1 MGPNPIPSAEFINWV
16 LVLRLTVPNT
26 DLQNLEETILFDW
39 DSYERP
45 QKKWS
50 KEFYSSVIV
59 MAFLA
64 SVILYFIE
72 GIMPVLVIW
81 AMVFMLWAMGRTEPR
96 MEKYAISS
104 WGLKTK
110 ERTYRFEEMNNFWFE
125 TKWGGRLMRLNLIG
139 APWHLVIV
147 INHEDEDKIRKI
159 MLQYLTYQEP
169 TVTAVDRL
177 VKWLGDKIPLE

>member
-1 MGPNPIPSAEFINWV
+1 MPETALKNP
-16 LVLRLTVPNT
+16 
-26 DLQNLEETILFDW
+26 EETLLLEW
-39 DSYERP
+39 TSYERP

-50 KEFYSSVIV
+50 REFYSSVIV

-64 SVILYFIE
+64 SVIFYFIE

-81 AMVFMLWAMGRTEPR
+81 AMVFMLWAMSRTEPR
-96 MEKYAISS
+96 LENYALSS

-110 ERTYRFEEMNNFWFE
+110 ERTYRFETMNNFWFE
-125 TKWGGRLMRLNLIG
+125 SKWGGRLMRINLVG

-147 INHEDEDKIRKI
+147 INSEDENKIRKL
-159 MLQYLTYQEP
+159 MLEYVAFQAPAITWS
-169 TVTAVDRL
+169 DRL

>member
-1 MGPNPIPSAEFINWV
+1 M
-16 LVLRLTVPNT
+16 LRLNVPNT
-26 DLQNLEETILFDW
+26 DSQNPEERILFEW

-45 QKKWS
+45 RKKWS

-81 AMVFMLWAMGRTEPR
+81 SLVFMLWAMSRTEPR
-96 MEKYAISS
+96 MERYAIST

-110 ERTYRFEEMNNFWFE
+110 DRTYRFEEMNNFWFE
-125 TKWGGRLMRLNLIG
+125 TKWGGRLMRINLTKI
-139 APWHLVIV
+139 PWHIIIV
-147 INHEDEDKIRKI
+147 INSDTEDTVRRL
-159 MLQYLTYQEP
+159 MLENVTYQEP
-169 TVTAVDRL
+169 PVTWSDRF
-177 VKWLGDKIPLE
+177 VKWLGEKIPLE